1 MEITVETKELTDEE
15 FLAEF
20 DDECAVIL
28 RETNNV
34 VRQSVATIAQ
44 SLWDKGQAWKFAK
57 AACPPGRWSA
67 YLKHFGYEI
76 RFVQQCM
83 ALHAR
88 WKRSEVPNFGQTVLL
103 ALSAPS
109 VDDDVTEAFEARVA
123 IGEKPPTVIEA
134 REAISKAQAPAPVN
148 HDIDRTTQEP
158 NVAVSEGSEALDR
171 VIAAMR
177 KQLKKA
183 IAICGQLD
191 RSEWDRLE
199 QSLQQMVDDVK
210 HA

>member
-148 HDIDRTTQEP
+148 HDIDRTKLAP
-158 NVAVSEGSEALDR
+158 
-171 VIAAMR
+171 
-177 KQLKKA
+177 
-183 IAICGQLD
+183 
-191 RSEWDRLE
+191 E
-199 QSLQQMVDDVK
+199 QSDSESLNKALRGIDRAVEKAKSACSTKADWNLLDAKLAALSEDVK